1 MHFVY
6 KGKKSERTLVG
17 VNSLEGYFS
26 LQEMTKIQDHVLND
40 NNLRSQSKGVSNC
53 SDLLINL

>member
-6 KGKKSERTLVG
+6 EGKKSERTLVG
-17 VNSLEGYFS
+17 VNSLEWEFS

-40 NNLRSQSKGVSNC
+40 KNFRGNVW
-53 SDLLINL
+53 